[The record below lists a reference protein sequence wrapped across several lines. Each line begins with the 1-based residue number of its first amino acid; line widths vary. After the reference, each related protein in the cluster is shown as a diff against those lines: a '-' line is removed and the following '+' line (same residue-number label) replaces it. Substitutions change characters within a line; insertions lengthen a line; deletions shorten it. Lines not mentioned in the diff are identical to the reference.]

1 MNMKLQ
7 TTLILALVL
16 TVSCTPERKS
26 KDKLTRVSNGA
37 FRDGNNKI
45 SPEGQGRAQ
54 NGNPSSIDQE
64 GNSPQTNSTQGEKAE
79 DGSNENKSQASM
91 NLCRVTNDSKLTD
104 EQRQQP
110 TCTGLE
116 VEVDADGIIQV
127 ENKLHSLENV
137 APGAQFSAENTEIKE
152 KSVVSTFISNSSEV
166 NESKKNSALELP
178 LLFTLMHTADEIESS
193 DKDDSIQLK
202 LNDALITD
210 IEVSTDANKLK
221 TVRILDSR
229 IFDKLDVDYAITVE
243 YKLK

>member
-7 TTLILALVL
+7 TTLILALVM
-16 TVSCTPERKS
+16 TVSCTQERKS

-37 FRDGNNKI
+37 FRDNNKL
-45 SPEGQGRAQ
+45 SPQSQGRAQ
-54 NGNPSSIDQE
+54 NGNPSSLDQKAD
-64 GNSPQTNSTQGEKAE
+64 SPADSAQSEKPA
-79 DGSNENKSQASM
+79 DSSSENKSQEPSG
-91 NLCRVTNDSKLTD
+91 LCRVTNDSKLTD

-110 TCTGLE
+110 TCTGIE
-116 VEVDADGIIQV
+116 VEVDSDGIIQV
-127 ENKLHSLENV
+127 ENKLHSLENM
-137 APGAQFSAENTEIKE
+137 APGAQFSPENTVINE
-152 KSVVSTFISNSSEV
+152 KSVMSTFISHSTEE
-166 NESKKNSALELP
+166 NESKKGSALELP
-178 LLFTLMHTADEIESS
+178 LLFTLMHTADEIELS
-193 DKDDSIQLK
+193 DKDNAIQLK